1 MNEDVDEPRHLLE
14 PRLWS
19 GLSSDGGK
27 KRKTHL
33 SSIWRK
39 NDGKQRKNDG
49 KQRRKLRFGADAGK
63 MEESGGKMT
72 EKTSSRGKVEES
84 GGKWRTRGGKMTEKQ
99 ALAQR
104 VGQIEGK

>member
-1 MNEDVDEPRHLLE
+1 MRKRTRPARGRAPDAHPAVLLPAPQAAPSCIPRRRRRAARPAGRRE
-14 PRLWS
+14 GAARVQ
-19 GLSSDGGK
+19 
-27 KRKTHL
+27 
-33 SSIWRK
+33 K
-39 NDGKQRKNDG
+39 N
-49 KQRRKLRFGADAGK
+49 AGK

-104 VGQIEGK
+104 VGQMGGR